1 MKQATCLS
9 NVTTKTSIDMKKLSI
24 ILIVLLASVT
34 TASAQKLSKIEE
46 VLQTKQKWSVIDVKS
61 KRPYFEIGE
70 TFTIRVDRQF
80 YHDRNNYAKLGGE
93 WSLDGS
99 KLILTYDSFTE
110 ERRRI
115 PYVYTIKKWGKNGF
129 RLNYRNKYNKK
140 EKVYFK

>member
-1 MKQATCLS
+1 MNRKLL
-9 NVTTKTSIDMKKLSI
+9 DMKKLYTTLI
-24 ILIVLLASVT
+24 ILFVALGSAN
-34 TASAQKLSKIEE
+34 AQKLSKLEQI
-46 VLQTKQKWSVIDVKS
+46 LQSKQKWSVMDVKS

-70 TFTIRVDRQF
+70 TFTIRIDRKF

-115 PYVYTIKKWGKNGF
+115 PYVYKIKKWGSNGF
-129 RLNYRNKYNKK
+129 RLSYRNKYNKK
-140 EKVYFK
+140 EKVYLK